1 MVIQRNTPS
10 SPNEE
15 PDMQKS
21 AQLSDAKQT
30 GRQLLSISLNK
41 QIMTLYQLIHKISF
55 EDVFSDILRY
65 VPEVENIRARFSLA
79 FETLRSIRSGKNGRV
94 EIEVYDKDYLGMGV
108 HDIWFN
114 ASDFKANIWE
124 SFLAA
129 TINRGRIFN
138 RSNVGEKITDE
149 QITADILWHLVAYG
163 YPEESPALFGY
174 LLNNRRFPE
183 SIQAERLE
191 EICSYIDNHHV
202 TGISHEQIRK
212 YLTAKNV
219 SWIADITSYSLP
231 KDKAAYDITCFLDDF
246 MWFNKET
253 KTILIISASEGYESE
268 VCKIKEFAHS
278 MLKNPTVV
286 YGNTV
291 IAGIEIMAI
300 FITE

>member
-1 MVIQRNTPS
+1 M
-10 SPNEE
+10 
-15 PDMQKS
+15 
-21 AQLSDAKQT
+21 
-30 GRQLLSISLNK
+30 SID
-41 QIMTLYQLIHKISF
+41 MTLQELLNLVKF
-55 EDVFSDILRY
+55 DEVFFDILSH
-65 VPEVENIRARFSLA
+65 VPEVENQRARFLSA
-79 FETLRSIRSGKNGRV
+79 FDTLRSITSAKESNIV
-94 EIEVYDKDYLGMGV
+94 IDVFEKDYLGEGV
-108 HDIWFN
+108 HDIWIN
-114 ASDFKANIWE
+114 ADDAHNPSIWE
-124 SFLAA
+124 SLLSGHIRLES
-129 TINRGRIFN
+129 TFN
-138 RSNVGEKITDE
+138 RPDKCCKITNE
-149 QITADILWHLVAYG
+149 MIVADLLWHLVAYG